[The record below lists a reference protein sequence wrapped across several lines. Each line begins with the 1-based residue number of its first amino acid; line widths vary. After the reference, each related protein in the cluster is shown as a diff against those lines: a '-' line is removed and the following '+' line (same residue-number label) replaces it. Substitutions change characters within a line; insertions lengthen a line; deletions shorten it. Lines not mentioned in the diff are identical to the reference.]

1 MLMTVTG
8 KYYPILN
15 KNMQTKKRLLV
26 TGCNGFIGQNFLRNL
41 DFNKFKVVNIDCLSY
56 ASDKKAH
63 LNFKNVKFSKIN
75 LTNFSRL
82 KDIFDVFKPDIVINF
97 AAHSHVDK
105 SISNSALFLENIIGT
120 HNLLKCSLDMFAKKD
135 IKYLQI
141 STDEVFGSI
150 VKGAFSKLSPYNPS
164 SPYSASKASS
174 DHLVSAFHK
183 TYNLPTMI
191 TYSCNNYGPFQSP
204 EKLIPLTILNLL
216 KKKKVGIYGKG
227 SQLRQWIHVKD
238 NVQAII
244 KLINKNFNGNAYCIG
259 SEYELS
265 NLKLVKKIIKIFNEI
280 KKIKKY
286 HLNDYFEFIEE
297 RKGHD
302 FRYFLDYKD
311 LQKETNWKQDINL
324 DLGLRATIL
333 WYLNNANWINNQFK
347 NIKN

>member
-1 MLMTVTG
+1 MTVTG

>member
-1 MLMTVTG
+1 MTIIEE
-8 KYYPILN
+8 YCLILN
-15 KNMQTKKRLLV
+15 KSMRPKKRLLV
-26 TGCNGFIGQNFLRNL
+26 TGCNGFIGQNFIRNL
-41 DFNKFKVVNIDCLSY
+41 DFKKFKVVNIDCLSY

-63 LNFKNVKFSKIN
+63 FNFRNVKFFKVN
-75 LTNFSRL
+75 LTNYSKL
-82 KDIFDVFKPDIVINF
+82 KDIFDVFKPDVVINF

-105 SISNSALFLENIIGT
+105 SITNSALFLENIIGT
-120 HNLLKCSLDMFAKKD
+120 HNLLKCSLSVFEKKD

-150 VKGAFSKLSPYNPS
+150 VKGAFNKLSPYKPS

-174 DHLVSAFHK
+174 DHLVNAFYK

-216 KKKKVGIYGKG
+216 KKKKIGIYGKG
-227 SQLRQWIHVKD
+227 SQSRQWIHVKD
-238 NVQAII
+238 NVQAIL
-244 KLINKNFNGNAYCIG
+244 KLIKKNFNGNAYCIG

-265 NLKLVKKIIKIFNEI
+265 NLNLVKKIIKIFNEI

-286 HLNDYFEFIEE
+286 CLNDYFEFIAD

-302 FRYFLDYKD
+302 FRYFLDYSD
-311 LQKETNWKQDINL
+311 LQKETNWKQAINL
-324 DLGLRATIL
+324 DLGLRLTIH
-333 WYLNNANWINNQFK
+333 WYLNNTNWINSQFK
-347 NIKN
+347 KI

>member
-1 MLMTVTG
+1 M
-8 KYYPILN
+8 
-15 KNMQTKKRLLV
+15 KKKKLLV

-41 DFNKFKVVNIDCLSY
+41 DLNVYKVINIDCLSY

-63 LNFKNVKFSKIN
+63 LNFKKVKFVKIN
-75 LTNFSRL
+75 LTNYSKL
-82 KDIFDVFKPDIVINF
+82 KDIFDTFKPDIVINF

-105 SISNSALFLENIIGT
+105 SILDSALFLENIVGT
-120 HNLLKCSLDMFAKKD
+120 HNLLKCSLEIFAKKN

-150 VKGAFSKLSPYNPS
+150 AKGAFHKQSPYNPS

-174 DHLVSAFHK
+174 DHLVNAFNK

-216 KKKKVGIYGKG
+216 KNKKMGIYGNG
-227 SQLRQWIHVKD
+227 TQSRQWIHVED

-244 KLINKNFNGNAYCIG
+244 KLINKNFNGSVYCIG
-259 SEYELS
+259 SEHELS
-265 NLKLVKKIIKIFNEI
+265 NLKLVKKIITIFNEI
-280 KKIKKY
+280 KKINKY
-286 HLNDYFEFIEE
+286 NINDYFEFVED

-302 FRYFLDYKD
+302 FRYFLDHTD
-311 LQKETNWKQDINL
+311 LQKITNWKQAINL
-324 DLGLRATIL
+324 DFGLRSTIQ
-333 WYLNNANWINNQFK
+333 WYLNNTNWVNNQFK
-347 NIKN
+347 KI

>member
-1 MLMTVTG
+1 M
-8 KYYPILN
+8 K
-15 KNMQTKKRLLV
+15 QKKKLLI
-26 TGCNGFIGQNFLRNL
+26 TGCNGFIGQNFLRIL
-41 DFNKFKVVNIDCLSY
+41 DLNKFKVVNIDCLSY

-63 LNFKNVKFSKIN
+63 LNFRKVKFVKMN
-75 LTNFSRL
+75 LTNYNQL
-82 KDIFDVFKPDIVINF
+82 KSIFNSFKPDIVINF

-105 SISNSALFLENIIGT
+105 SISDSALFLENIIGT
-120 HNLLKCSLDMFAKKD
+120 HNLLKCSLNVFAKKN

-150 VKGAFSKLSPYNPS
+150 TKGAFHKFSPYNPS

-174 DHLVSAFHK
+174 DHLVSAFNK

-191 TYSCNNYGPFQSP
+191 TYSCNNYGPFQGP

-216 KKKKVGIYGKG
+216 KNKKMGIYGKG
-227 SQLRQWIHVKD
+227 GQSRQWIHVDD
-238 NVQAII
+238 NIQAIL

-259 SEYELS
+259 SEYEFS

-280 KKIKKY
+280 KKKRTYDI
-286 HLNDYFEFIEE
+286 NDYFEFVED

-311 LQKETNWKQDINL
+311 LQQETNWKQAINL
-324 DLGLRATIL
+324 DLGLKKTIL
-333 WYLNNANWINNQFK
+333 WYLNNTSWINKQFK
-347 NIKN
+347 KI

>member
-1 MLMTVTG
+1 
-8 KYYPILN
+8 
-15 KNMQTKKRLLV
+15 MQPKKRLLV

-63 LNFKNVKFSKIN
+63 LNFRNVKFSKIN

-120 HNLLKCSLDMFAKKD
+120 HNLLKCSLDIFAKKD

-150 VKGAFSKLSPYNPS
+150 VKGSFSKLSPYNPS

-174 DHLVSAFHK
+174 DHLVSAFYK

-216 KKKKVGIYGKG
+216 KKKKIGIYGKG

-244 KLINKNFNGNAYCIG
+244 KLLNKNFNGNTYCIG

-311 LQKETNWKQDINL
+311 LQKETNWKQTINL
-324 DLGLRATIL
+324 DLGLKTTIL

>member
-1 MLMTVTG
+1 
-8 KYYPILN
+8 
-15 KNMQTKKRLLV
+15 MQPKKRLLV

-63 LNFKNVKFSKIN
+63 LNFRNVKFSKIN

-120 HNLLKCSLDMFAKKD
+120 HNLLKCSLDIFAKKD

-150 VKGAFSKLSPYNPS
+150 VKGSFSKLSPYNPS

-174 DHLVSAFHK
+174 DHLVSAFYK

-216 KKKKVGIYGKG
+216 KKKKISIYGKK
-227 SQLRQWIHVKD
+227 SKIRQKIHVKD

-244 KLINKNFNGNAYCIG
+244 KLLNKNFNGNTYCIG

-311 LQKETNWKQDINL
+311 LQKETNWKQTINL
-324 DLGLRATIL
+324 DLGLKTTIL

>member
-1 MLMTVTG
+1 MTVTG
-8 KYYPILN
+8 KYYLILN

-120 HNLLKCSLDMFAKKD
+120 HNLLKCSLDMFTKKD

-311 LQKETNWKQDINL
+311 LQRETNWKQDINL